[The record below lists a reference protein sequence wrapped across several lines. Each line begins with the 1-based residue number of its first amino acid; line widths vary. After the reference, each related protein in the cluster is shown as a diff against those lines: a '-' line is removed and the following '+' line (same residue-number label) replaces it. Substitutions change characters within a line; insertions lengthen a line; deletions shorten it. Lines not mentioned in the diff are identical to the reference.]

1 MDGDRLTLTYDVV
14 MLISSSIPV
23 RDAYTVRVDSV
34 PVTVN
39 QVEIR
44 GKAVD
49 IDPHPGPLPEGEGDG
64 AAEIWPS

>member
-1 MDGDRLTLTYDVV
+1 MDGDRLTLTYDVI
-14 MLISSSIPV
+14 ML
-23 RDAYTVRVDSV
+23 DAGQNPPPDTYTVRVNST

-49 IDPHPGPLPEGEGDG
+49 IDPHPGPLPEGEG
-64 AAEIWPS
+64 ET